1 MTTQLTPTTE
11 KQRFMILDALRGF
24 ALFTIILA
32 NLPEF
37 GLWTFLPAEAQQAMP
52 SAKVDGWV
60 RFFQYFLIDGKGY
73 GLFSLL
79 FGCGF
84 SIIISHALQ
93 QGSSGIRLFYRRMSL
108 LLVIAL
114 AHLLLIWSGDILCLY
129 AVLGMV
135 LPLFH
140 RLSNHQLLGWSVGLL
155 ALPVLMELVQQVGNF
170 DIAAPLEAAWWAKA
184 HSYGINEDNFARW
197 LVEADN
203 YAAISQFLM
212 QGAVERMWEFVDGDR
227 LPKVLGL
234 FVLGYCMGRNGLYA
248 AVDKYHDLLKRYACW
263 LGLWSMP
270 LSLLYAWE
278 SISGHPWGA
287 TMHALIYFLS
297 VVPMTLFYLSLFCLL
312 WLRHGNGLIFR
323 LLAKPGRM
331 ALTNYIGQSV
341 LGIAVFYGIGMGMGL
356 KMGLAEIEITAVLLF
371 AVQVA
376 FSAYWMHVF
385 RFGPIEWVWRMLT
398 YGRWLNPLKVRT

>member
-1 MTTQLTPTTE
+1 M
-11 KQRFMILDALRGF
+11 
-24 ALFTIILA
+24 
-32 NLPEF
+32 
-37 GLWTFLPAEAQQAMP
+37 
-52 SAKVDGWV
+52 
-60 RFFQYFLIDGKGY
+60 
-73 GLFSLL
+73 
-79 FGCGF
+79 
-84 SIIISHALQ
+84 
-93 QGSSGIRLFYRRMSL
+93 
-108 LLVIAL
+108 
-114 AHLLLIWSGDILCLY
+114 
-129 AVLGMV
+129 
-135 LPLFH
+135 
-140 RLSNHQLLGWSVGLL
+140 

-203 YAAISQFLM
+203 YAAISQFLV

-297 VVPMTLFYLSLFCLL
+297 VVP
-312 WLRHGNGLIFR
+312 
-323 LLAKPGRM
+323 
-331 ALTNYIGQSV
+331 
-341 LGIAVFYGIGMGMGL
+341 
-356 KMGLAEIEITAVLLF
+356 
-371 AVQVA
+371 
-376 FSAYWMHVF
+376 
-385 RFGPIEWVWRMLT
+385 
-398 YGRWLNPLKVRT
+398 